1 MDQLITAAGPPSQGV
16 SRHRMAGISAATPR
30 GGENALLSLS
40 AGTYNTAAGCFSL
53 QSNLI
58 GDFNARLELPHPGLT
73 LVAKRSK
80 LKSYISRM
88 TVALSSG
95 VFVLPALTP
104 SAQPQTRPWWFYG
117 CPKGVVA
124 QIPGDVPGP
133 GTAGWTQYQS
143 CLQQNLSVSPQQSAQ
158 IAPILANEGRKV
170 IAIRNNNSL
179 SGVEKIQEVTS
190 LQKQSDPQL
199 KAILSSAQYDK
210 LKVVRYQA
218 VRWVTQKRLGWQ

>member
-1 MDQLITAAGPPSQGV
+1 M
-16 SRHRMAGISAATPR
+16 
-30 GGENALLSLS
+30 
-40 AGTYNTAAGCFSL
+40 
-53 QSNLI
+53 
-58 GDFNARLELPHPGLT
+58 
-73 LVAKRSK
+73 
-80 LKSYISRM
+80 KSYIRR
-88 TVALSSG
+88 TGATLLLG
-95 VFVLPALTP
+95 IFLLPALTP

-133 GTAGWTQYQS
+133 RSAGWTQYQS

-170 IAIRNNNSL
+170 LTIRNNNSL
-179 SGVEKIQEVTS
+179 SDVQKTEEVKT
-190 LQKQSDPQL
+190 LQKESDPQL

>member
-1 MDQLITAAGPPSQGV
+1 M
-16 SRHRMAGISAATPR
+16 
-30 GGENALLSLS
+30 
-40 AGTYNTAAGCFSL
+40 
-53 QSNLI
+53 
-58 GDFNARLELPHPGLT
+58 
-73 LVAKRSK
+73 
-80 LKSYISRM
+80 KSYISQIA
-88 TVALSSG
+88 VAAALGTS
-95 VFVLPALTP
+95 VLPALTP
-104 SAQPQTRPWWFYG
+104 SAQSQTRPWWFYG

-133 GTAGWTQYQS
+133 GTAGWSQYQS

-179 SGVEKIQEVTS
+179 SDVQKIQEVTS
-190 LQKQSDPQL
+190 LQKQSDPRL

-210 LKVVRYQA
+210 LKVVRYQV

>member
-1 MDQLITAAGPPSQGV
+1 MKSYV
-16 SRHRMAGISAATPR
+16 SRIA
-30 GGENALLSLS
+30 
-40 AGTYNTAAGCFSL
+40 
-53 QSNLI
+53 
-58 GDFNARLELPHPGLT
+58 
-73 LVAKRSK
+73 
-80 LKSYISRM
+80 
-88 TVALSSG
+88 VALSLG
-95 VFVLPALTP
+95 LFVLASLVPT
-104 SAQPQTRPWWFYG
+104 AQPQTRPWWFYG

-179 SGVEKIQEVTS
+179 SDGQKIQEVTS

-210 LKVVRYQA
+210 LKVVRYQV

>member
-1 MDQLITAAGPPSQGV
+1 M
-16 SRHRMAGISAATPR
+16 
-30 GGENALLSLS
+30 
-40 AGTYNTAAGCFSL
+40 
-53 QSNLI
+53 
-58 GDFNARLELPHPGLT
+58 
-73 LVAKRSK
+73 
-80 LKSYISRM
+80 KSYIRR
-88 TVALSSG
+88 TGAILLLG
-95 VFVLPALTP
+95 IFLLPALTP
-104 SAQPQTRPWWFYG
+104 PVQPQTRPWWFYG
-117 CPKGVVA
+117 CPKGVLA

-158 IAPILANEGRKV
+158 IAPILGTEGRKV
-170 IAIRNNNSL
+170 LTIRNNNSL
-179 SGVEKIQEVTS
+179 SDVQKTEEVKT

>member
-1 MDQLITAAGPPSQGV
+1 M
-16 SRHRMAGISAATPR
+16 
-30 GGENALLSLS
+30 
-40 AGTYNTAAGCFSL
+40 
-53 QSNLI
+53 
-58 GDFNARLELPHPGLT
+58 
-73 LVAKRSK
+73 
-80 LKSYISRM
+80 KSYIRR
-88 TVALSSG
+88 TAATLLFG
-95 VFVLPALTP
+95 IFLLPALTP

-170 IAIRNNNSL
+170 LAIRNNNSL
-179 SGVEKIQEVTS
+179 SDVQKTEGVKT

-218 VRWVTQKRLGWQ
+218 GRWVTQKRLGWQ